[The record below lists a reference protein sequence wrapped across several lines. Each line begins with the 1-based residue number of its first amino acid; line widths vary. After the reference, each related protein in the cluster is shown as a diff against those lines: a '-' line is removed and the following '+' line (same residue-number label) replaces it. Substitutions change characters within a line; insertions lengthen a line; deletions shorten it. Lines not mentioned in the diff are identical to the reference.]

1 ACMMMTRSRIV
12 AATTADATTLL
23 NSNPM
28 VIVHKQTQSQSHHI
42 LRSKKRSPIYS
53 PVTSGRRSRSQA
65 VKRTCNKNDNVGGTD
80 LFVLSKS
87 TTRSHS
93 SSSNSSSSSGSSS
106 SRSSSSS
113 STLSLLSSSSSSTSS
128 TSLVTEE
135 FSKLQINTN
144 TDSSSSSKSTIV
156 IPLTQEIDRLP
167 QPGSLDAYRSNKNS
181 VNLCLH
187 GYSYEYVTTMKYK
200 KIKWRCKEIRRVAK
214 CGSKIYTGSNLGT
227 DKMPVYQYIDELVQA
242 ALNDDAYQKY
252 FPGIASE
259 VLLEQLKNFVQDPTN
274 RPEKDG
280 IANGILFKKENGR
293 QIDSTRRYYLVK
305 EKNLNEFNLYVKITK
320 GRNLGLYRVYNYE
333 QEVEKL
339 MQFGFNELKYN
350 GQLPIVADY
359 TNYDVTKLRA
369 RKQTRKRP
377 LATVAATTIT
387 STASSS
393 CADGYIPTTPA
404 KTLST
409 TTKTISY
416 GNKRRKNKD
425 ILTATTRSAP
435 VQDRLRVRTK
445 EHAVATSPSS
455 PLPQLA
461 IATKPMQ
468 PKTVVSV
475 AKKRGRVF
483 EHEENDENGGD
494 TPPMLELMSGGSAT
508 LSDNMDTDNIRTDNR
523 STDNI
528 RRDEEWIIGGIFRL
542 VSFNL
547 FILIVIK

>member
-1 ACMMMTRSRIV
+1 MTRSRIV

-65 VKRTCNKNDNVGGTD
+65 VKKTCNKNDNVGGTD

-200 KIKWRCKEIRRVAK
+200 KIKWRCKEIRRAAK

-227 DKMPVYQYIDELVQA
+227 DKMPVYQYIGSNNVCHSHDP
-242 ALNDDAYQKY
+242 DFDKQKLAIFNY
-252 FPGIASE
+252 
-259 VLLEQLKNFVQDPTN
+259 QLKNTAESNKSIPPSKLINQLTTDMKLNDKQITMIPKVQTLC
-274 RPEKDG
+274 RK
-280 IANGILFKKENGR
+280 
-293 QIDSTRRYYLVK
+293 VH
-305 EKNLNEFNLYVKITK
+305 
-320 GRNLGLYRVYNYE
+320 
-333 QEVEKL
+333 
-339 MQFGFNELKYN
+339 
-350 GQLPIVADY
+350 
-359 TNYDVTKLRA
+359 RA
-369 RKQTRKRP
+369 RSRTLPCIPRSLIFDIP
-377 LATVAATTIT
+377 DNFSFT
-387 STASSS
+387 SSGEKFIVFDHLYS
-393 CADGYIPTTPA
+393 
-404 KTLST
+404 
-409 TTKTISY
+409 
-416 GNKRRKNKD
+416 N
-425 ILTATTRSAP
+425 
-435 VQDRLRVRTK
+435 RTK
-445 EHAVATSPSS
+445 RIISFSS
-455 PLPQLA
+455 PLQLRKLFSSPL
-461 IATKPMQ
+461 ICLDGTFPIVPKCYKQLLIIQSIDAT
-468 PKTVVSV
+468 SY
-475 AKKRGRVF
+475 
-483 EHEENDENGGD
+483 E
-494 TPPMLELMSGGSAT
+494 
-508 LSDNMDTDNIRTDNR
+508 
-523 STDNI
+523 
-528 RRDEEWIIGGIFRL
+528 
-542 VSFNL
+542 
-547 FILIVIK
+547 